1 MSVSAPFSFL
11 KNRKHN
17 LDRMTLGD
25 LVYSFFTYYA
35 VIAYIVVGLTSLVLA
50 VRWFENP
57 GRMLLAVLA
66 TTAAFPLGWYLVHRN
81 VLHGRFLY
89 KSPLTAAMWKRVHF
103 DHHQDPNDLRV
114 LFGALGNTLPLISSV
129 VVPLG
134 WFIGGRAGAAAA
146 LGWAMASICFYEFCH
161 CIQHLNYTPKLG
173 FLKEIKRLH
182 LSHHYHNEQ
191 GNYGITNYFWDRLL
205 RTYYSKAGDVPK
217 SPTVFNLGYT
227 AEEAKRYPWVDRLSG
242 GTRGDGHPSRFWKGQ
257 NPESVQTVADE
268 PARAA
273 TGTEG

>member
-1 MSVSAPFSFL
+1 MSVSAPFSFF

-35 VIAYIVVGLTSLVLA
+35 VVAYIAVGITSFVLA
-50 VRWFENP
+50 VKWLDNP
-57 GRMLLAVLA
+57 VRMLLTMLA
-66 TTAAFPLGWYLVHRN
+66 TSLAFPLGWYLVHRN
-81 VLHGRFLY
+81 ILHGRFLY

-114 LFGALGNTLPLISSV
+114 LFGALGNTLPLISV
-129 VVPLG
+129 VIVPMG
-134 WFIGGRAGAAAA
+134 WLIGGRASAAAG
-146 LGWAMASICFYEFCH
+146 LGWAMVNICFYEFCH

-191 GNYGITNYFWDRLL
+191 GNYGITNYLWDRVLT
-205 RTYYSKAGDVPK
+205 TYYAKAGDVPK

-227 AEEAKRYPWVDRLSG
+227 AEEAQKYPWVDRLSG
-242 GTRGDGHPSRFWKGQ
+242 GTRGDGHPRRFWEGK
-257 NPESVQTVADE
+257 NPDSVQTVAEE

-273 TGTEG
+273 SGEH

>member
-1 MSVSAPFSFL
+1 VSVSAPFSIF

-17 LDRMTLGD
+17 LDRMTFGD

-35 VIAYIVVGLTSLVLA
+35 VVAYIAVGITSFVLA
-50 VRWFENP
+50 VKWLDNP
-57 GRMLLAVLA
+57 VRMLLTMLA
-66 TTAAFPLGWYLVHRN
+66 TSLAFPLGWYLVHRN
-81 VLHGRFLY
+81 ILHGRFLY

-114 LFGALGNTLPLISSV
+114 LFGALGNTLPLISV
-129 VVPLG
+129 VIVPMG
-134 WFIGGRAGAAAA
+134 WLIGGRAAAAA
-146 LGWAMASICFYEFCH
+146 GLGWAMVNICFYEFCH

-191 GNYGITNYFWDRLL
+191 GNYGITNYLWDRLL
-205 RTYYSKAGDVPK
+205 TTYYAKAGDVPK

-227 AEEAKRYPWVDRLSG
+227 AEEAQKYPWVDRLSG
-242 GTRGDGHPSRFWKGQ
+242 GTRGDGHPRRFWEGK
-257 NPESVQTVADE
+257 NPDSVQTVVEE

-273 TGTEG
+273 SSEH

>member
-1 MSVSAPFSFL
+1 MSVSAPFSIF

-17 LDRMTLGD
+17 LDRMTFGD

-35 VIAYIVVGLTSLVLA
+35 VVAYIAVGITSFVFA
-50 VRWFENP
+50 VKWLDNP
-57 GRMLLAVLA
+57 VRMLLAMLA
-66 TTAAFPLGWYLVHRN
+66 TSLAFPLGWYLVHRN
-81 VLHGRFLY
+81 ILHGRFLY

-114 LFGALGNTLPLISSV
+114 LFGALGNTLPLISV
-129 VVPLG
+129 VIVPMGLL
-134 WFIGGRAGAAAA
+134 IGGRSAAAAA
-146 LGWAMASICFYEFCH
+146 LGWAMVNICFYEFCH

-191 GNYGITNYFWDRLL
+191 GNYGITNYLWDRLL
-205 RTYYSKAGDVPK
+205 TTYYAKAGDVPK

-227 AEEAKRYPWVDRLSG
+227 AEEAQKYPWVDRLSG
-242 GTRGDGHPSRFWKGQ
+242 GTRGDGHPRRFWEGK
-257 NPESVQTVADE
+257 NPDSVQTVVEE

-273 TGTEG
+273 SGEH